1 MLYDLSLR
9 VDAIMTTARSI
20 LQSEVTP
27 ASPSPSASYA
37 TNRAVWLREVSQ
49 FATRIRA
56 HLRGVEG
63 KRKEAERKNETIEQ
77 DLVIVRA
84 LKMRQNCADLEKE
97 KGVNDVLI
105 GKWKEEER
113 ELREACAALVPMM
126 KVVVCEE
133 KGVMEGIMCE
143 EKGVMKGIMCEEK
156 GVTEGVVYGEKNATE
171 GVVYGEKNATK
182 RTVLEEETKD
192 VMECI
197 AGIYAVLGV
206 VGVEYALPEEQ
217 KNRLGKM
224 IARAR
229 EAKRKETSE

>member
-27 ASPSPSASYA
+27 TSPSPSASYA
-37 TNRAVWLREVSQ
+37 TNRAVWLREVNQ
-49 FATRIRA
+49 FATRIGA
-56 HLRGVEG
+56 QLRGVER
-63 KRKEAERKNETIEQ
+63 KRKEAEKKNETIDQ

-105 GKWKEEER
+105 SKWEEEER

-126 KVVVCEE
+126 EVIVCGEKSVMEVVVGGEN
-133 KGVMEGIMCE
+133 
-143 EKGVMKGIMCEEK
+143 
-156 GVTEGVVYGEKNATE
+156 VTEGVVGGGKNM
-171 GVVYGEKNATK
+171 TK
-182 RTVLEEETKD
+182 RTVLEEETRD

-197 AGIYAVLGV
+197 AGIYAVLDV
-206 VGVEYALPEEQ
+206 VGVEYTLPEEQ

-229 EAKRKETSE
+229 EAKRKETSG

>member
-9 VDAIMTTARSI
+9 VDAIMTIARSI

-27 ASPSPSASYA
+27 TSPSPSASYA
-37 TNRAVWLREVSQ
+37 TNRAVWLREVNQ
-49 FATRIRA
+49 FATRIGA
-56 HLRGVEG
+56 QLRGVER
-63 KRKEAERKNETIEQ
+63 KRKETERKNETIDQ

-105 GKWKEEER
+105 SKWEEEER

-126 KVVVCEE
+126 EVIVCGEKSVMEVVVGGEN
-133 KGVMEGIMCE
+133 
-143 EKGVMKGIMCEEK
+143 
-156 GVTEGVVYGEKNATE
+156 VTEGVVGGEKNAI
-171 GVVYGEKNATK
+171 K
-182 RTVLEEETKD
+182 RAVLEEETRD

-197 AGIYAVLGV
+197 AGIYAVLDV
-206 VGVEYALPEEQ
+206 VGVEYTLPEEQ

-229 EAKRKETSE
+229 EAKRKETSG

>member
-20 LQSEVTP
+20 LQNEVTP
-27 ASPSPSASYA
+27 TSQSPSASYA
-37 TNRAVWLREVSQ
+37 TNRAVWLSEVSQ
-49 FATRIRA
+49 FATKVGA
-56 HLRGVEG
+56 QLRGVERT
-63 KRKEAERKNETIEQ
+63 RKEAETKNETIEQ

-84 LKMRQNCADLEKE
+84 LKMRQNGADLEKE

-113 ELREACAALVPMM
+113 ELREACATLVPMM
-126 KVVVCEE
+126 EVVVGGE
-133 KGVMEGIMCE
+133 KS
-143 EKGVMKGIMCEEK
+143 
-156 GVTEGVVYGEKNATE
+156 VTEGVICGEKNAI
-171 GVVYGEKNATK
+171 K
-182 RTVLEEETKD
+182 RAVHEEETKD

-197 AGIYAVLGV
+197 AGIYAVLDV
-206 VGVEYALPEEQ
+206 VGVEYTLPEEQ

-229 EAKRKETSE
+229 EAKRKETSG

>member
-9 VDAIMTTARSI
+9 VDAIMTIARSI

-27 ASPSPSASYA
+27 TSPSPSASYA
-37 TNRAVWLREVSQ
+37 TNRAVWLREVNQ
-49 FATRIRA
+49 LVTRIGA
-56 HLRGVEG
+56 HLRGVER
-63 KRKEAERKNETIEQ
+63 KRKETERKNETIDQ

-105 GKWKEEER
+105 SKWEEEER

-126 KVVVCEE
+126 EVIVCGEKSVMEVVVGGEN
-133 KGVMEGIMCE
+133 
-143 EKGVMKGIMCEEK
+143 
-156 GVTEGVVYGEKNATE
+156 VTEGVVGGGKNM
-171 GVVYGEKNATK
+171 TK
-182 RTVLEEETKD
+182 RTVLEEETRD

-197 AGIYAVLGV
+197 AGIYAVLDV
-206 VGVEYALPEEQ
+206 VGVEYTLPEEQ

-229 EAKRKETSE
+229 EAKRKETSG

>member
-27 ASPSPSASYA
+27 TSPSPSASYA
-37 TNRAVWLREVSQ
+37 TNRAVWLREVNQ
-49 FATRIRA
+49 FATRIGA
-56 HLRGVEG
+56 QLRGVER
-63 KRKEAERKNETIEQ
+63 KRKETERKNETIDQ

-126 KVVVCEE
+126 EVVVCGEKSVKECVVCGEKRATEGVVCEE
-133 KGVMEGIMCE
+133 KN
-143 EKGVMKGIMCEEK
+143 
-156 GVTEGVVYGEKNATE
+156 T
-171 GVVYGEKNATK
+171 TK
-182 RTVLEEETKD
+182 HTALEEETRD

-197 AGIYAVLGV
+197 AGIYAVLDV
-206 VGVEYALPEEQ
+206 VGVEYTLPEEQ

-229 EAKRKETSE
+229 EAKRKETSG

>member
-27 ASPSPSASYA
+27 TSPSPSASYA
-37 TNRAVWLREVSQ
+37 TNRAVWLRAVNQ
-49 FATRIRA
+49 FATRIGA
-56 HLRGVEG
+56 QLRGVER
-63 KRKEAERKNETIEQ
+63 KRKEAEKKNETIEQ

-97 KGVNDVLI
+97 KGLNDVLI

-126 KVVVCEE
+126 EVVVGGEN
-133 KGVMEGIMCE
+133 
-143 EKGVMKGIMCEEK
+143 
-156 GVTEGVVYGEKNATE
+156 VTEGVVGGGKNM
-171 GVVYGEKNATK
+171 TK
-182 RTVLEEETKD
+182 RTVLEEETRD

-197 AGIYAVLGV
+197 AGIYAVLDV
-206 VGVEYALPEEQ
+206 VGVEYTLPEEQ

-229 EAKRKETSE
+229 EAKRKETSR

>member
-27 ASPSPSASYA
+27 TSPSPSASYA
-37 TNRAVWLREVSQ
+37 TNRAVWLREVNQ
-49 FATRIRA
+49 FATRIGA
-56 HLRGVEG
+56 QLRGVER
-63 KRKEAERKNETIEQ
+63 KRKEAEKKNETIEQ

-126 KVVVCEE
+126 ECVV
-133 KGVMEGIMCE
+133 G
-143 EKGVMKGIMCEEK
+143 
-156 GVTEGVVYGEKNATE
+156 GEKSATE
-171 GVVYGEKNATK
+171 GVVCGEKNAIK
-182 RTVLEEETKD
+182 RAVHEEETKD

-197 AGIYAVLGV
+197 AGIYAVLDV
-206 VGVEYALPEEQ
+206 VGVEYTLPEEQ

-229 EAKRKETSE
+229 EAKRKETSG

>member
-27 ASPSPSASYA
+27 TSPSPSASYA
-37 TNRAVWLREVSQ
+37 TNRAVWLREVNQ
-49 FATRIRA
+49 LVTRIGA
-56 HLRGVEG
+56 HLRGVER
-63 KRKEAERKNETIEQ
+63 KRKETERKNETIDQ

-105 GKWKEEER
+105 SKWEEEER

-126 KVVVCEE
+126 EVIVCGEKSVMEVVVGGEN
-133 KGVMEGIMCE
+133 
-143 EKGVMKGIMCEEK
+143 
-156 GVTEGVVYGEKNATE
+156 VTEGVVGGGKNM
-171 GVVYGEKNATK
+171 TK
-182 RTVLEEETKD
+182 RTVHEEETRD

-197 AGIYAVLGV
+197 AGIYAVLDV
-206 VGVEYALPEEQ
+206 VGVEYTLPEEQ

>member
-27 ASPSPSASYA
+27 TSPSPSASYA
-37 TNRAVWLREVSQ
+37 TNRAVWLREVNQ
-49 FATRIRA
+49 LVTRIGA
-56 HLRGVEG
+56 HLRGVER
-63 KRKEAERKNETIEQ
+63 KRKETERKNETIDQ

-105 GKWKEEER
+105 SKWEEEER

-126 KVVVCEE
+126 EVIVCGEKSVMEVVVGGEN
-133 KGVMEGIMCE
+133 
-143 EKGVMKGIMCEEK
+143 
-156 GVTEGVVYGEKNATE
+156 VTEGVVGGGKNM
-171 GVVYGEKNATK
+171 TK
-182 RTVLEEETKD
+182 RTVLEEETRD

-197 AGIYAVLGV
+197 AGIYAVLDV
-206 VGVEYALPEEQ
+206 VGVEYTLPEEQ

-229 EAKRKETSE
+229 EAKRKETSG

>member
-9 VDAIMTTARSI
+9 VDAIMTIARSI

-27 ASPSPSASYA
+27 TSPSPSASYA
-37 TNRAVWLREVSQ
+37 TNRAVWLREVNQ
-49 FATRIRA
+49 FATRIGA
-56 HLRGVEG
+56 QLRGVER
-63 KRKEAERKNETIEQ
+63 KRKEAERKNETIDQ
-77 DLVIVRA
+77 DLVIVRT

-105 GKWKEEER
+105 SKWEEEER

-126 KVVVCEE
+126 EVIVCGEKSVMEVVVGGEN
-133 KGVMEGIMCE
+133 
-143 EKGVMKGIMCEEK
+143 
-156 GVTEGVVYGEKNATE
+156 VTEGVVGGGKNM
-171 GVVYGEKNATK
+171 TK
-182 RTVLEEETKD
+182 RTVLEEETRD

-197 AGIYAVLGV
+197 AGIYAVLDV
-206 VGVEYALPEEQ
+206 VGVEYTLPEEQ

-229 EAKRKETSE
+229 EAKRKETSG

>member
-9 VDAIMTTARSI
+9 VDAIMTTAHSI

-27 ASPSPSASYA
+27 TSPSPSASYA
-37 TNRAVWLREVSQ
+37 TNRAVWLREVNQ
-49 FATRIRA
+49 FATRIGA
-56 HLRGVEG
+56 QLRGVER
-63 KRKEAERKNETIEQ
+63 KRKEAEKKNETIEQ

-126 KVVVCEE
+126 ECVV
-133 KGVMEGIMCE
+133 G
-143 EKGVMKGIMCEEK
+143 
-156 GVTEGVVYGEKNATE
+156 GEKSATE
-171 GVVYGEKNATK
+171 GVVCGEKNAIK
-182 RTVLEEETKD
+182 RAVHEEETKD

-197 AGIYAVLGV
+197 AGIYAVLDV
-206 VGVEYALPEEQ
+206 VGVEYTLPEEQ

-229 EAKRKETSE
+229 EAKRKETSG

>member
-9 VDAIMTTARSI
+9 VDAIMTIARSI

-27 ASPSPSASYA
+27 TSPSPSASYA
-37 TNRAVWLREVSQ
+37 TNRAVWLREVNQ
-49 FATRIRA
+49 FATKVGA
-56 HLRGVEG
+56 QLRGVER
-63 KRKEAERKNETIEQ
+63 KRKETERKNETIEQ

-105 GKWKEEER
+105 SKWEEEER

-126 KVVVCEE
+126 EVIVCGEKSVMEVVVGGEN
-133 KGVMEGIMCE
+133 
-143 EKGVMKGIMCEEK
+143 
-156 GVTEGVVYGEKNATE
+156 VTEGVVGGGKNM
-171 GVVYGEKNATK
+171 TK
-182 RTVLEEETKD
+182 RTVLEEETRD

-197 AGIYAVLGV
+197 AGIYAVLDV
-206 VGVEYALPEEQ
+206 VGVEYTLPEEQ

-229 EAKRKETSE
+229 EAKRKETSG

>member
-9 VDAIMTTARSI
+9 VDAIMTIARSI

-27 ASPSPSASYA
+27 TSPSPSASYA
-37 TNRAVWLREVSQ
+37 TNRAVWLREVNQ
-49 FATRIRA
+49 FATKVGA
-56 HLRGVEG
+56 QLRGVER
-63 KRKEAERKNETIEQ
+63 KRKETERKNETIDQ

-105 GKWKEEER
+105 GKWEEEER

-126 KVVVCEE
+126 EVIVCGEKSVMEVVVGGG
-133 KGVMEGIMCE
+133 KNM
-143 EKGVMKGIMCEEK
+143 
-156 GVTEGVVYGEKNATE
+156 TEGVVGGEKNAI
-171 GVVYGEKNATK
+171 K
-182 RTVLEEETKD
+182 RAVHEEETRD

-197 AGIYAVLGV
+197 AGIYAVLDV
-206 VGVEYALPEEQ
+206 VGVEYTLPEEQ

-229 EAKRKETSE
+229 EAKRKETSG

>member
-9 VDAIMTTARSI
+9 VDAIMTIARSI

-27 ASPSPSASYA
+27 TSPSPSASYA
-37 TNRAVWLREVSQ
+37 TNRAVWLREVNQ
-49 FATRIRA
+49 FATRIGA
-56 HLRGVEG
+56 QLRGVER
-63 KRKEAERKNETIEQ
+63 KRKETERKNETIDQ

-105 GKWKEEER
+105 SKWEEEER

-126 KVVVCEE
+126 EVIVCGEKSVKECVVCGEKSVMEVVV
-133 KGVMEGIMCE
+133 GG
-143 EKGVMKGIMCEEK
+143 G
-156 GVTEGVVYGEKNATE
+156 KNM
-171 GVVYGEKNATK
+171 TK
-182 RTVLEEETKD
+182 RTVLEEETRD

-197 AGIYAVLGV
+197 AGIYAVLDV
-206 VGVEYALPEEQ
+206 VGVEYTLPEEQ

-229 EAKRKETSE
+229 EAKRKETSG

>member
-9 VDAIMTTARSI
+9 VDAIMTIARSI

-27 ASPSPSASYA
+27 TSPSPSASYA
-37 TNRAVWLREVSQ
+37 TNRAVWLREVNQ
-49 FATRIRA
+49 LVTRIGA
-56 HLRGVEG
+56 HLRGVER
-63 KRKEAERKNETIEQ
+63 KRKETERKNETIDQ

-126 KVVVCEE
+126 EVIVCGEKSVMEVVVGGEN
-133 KGVMEGIMCE
+133 
-143 EKGVMKGIMCEEK
+143 
-156 GVTEGVVYGEKNATE
+156 VTEGVVGGGKNM
-171 GVVYGEKNATK
+171 TK
-182 RTVLEEETKD
+182 RTVLEEETRD

-197 AGIYAVLGV
+197 AGIYAVLDV
-206 VGVEYALPEEQ
+206 VGVEYTLPEEQ

-229 EAKRKETSE
+229 EAKRKETSG

>member
-9 VDAIMTTARSI
+9 VDAIMTIARSI

-27 ASPSPSASYA
+27 TSPSPSASYA
-37 TNRAVWLREVSQ
+37 TNRAVWLREVNQ
-49 FATRIRA
+49 FATKVGA
-56 HLRGVEG
+56 QLRGVER

-105 GKWKEEER
+105 SKWEEEER

-126 KVVVCEE
+126 EVIVCGEKSVMEVVVGGEN
-133 KGVMEGIMCE
+133 
-143 EKGVMKGIMCEEK
+143 
-156 GVTEGVVYGEKNATE
+156 VTEGVVGGGKNM
-171 GVVYGEKNATK
+171 TK
-182 RTVLEEETKD
+182 RTVLEEDTKD

-197 AGIYAVLGV
+197 AGIYAVLDV
-206 VGVEYALPEEQ
+206 VGVEYTLPEEQ

-229 EAKRKETSE
+229 EAKRKETSG

>member
-27 ASPSPSASYA
+27 TSPSPSASYA
-37 TNRAVWLREVSQ
+37 TNRAVWLSEVSQ
-49 FATRIRA
+49 FATKVGA
-56 HLRGVEG
+56 QLRGVER
-63 KRKEAERKNETIEQ
+63 KRKEAEKKNETIDQ
-77 DLVIVRA
+77 DLVIVLA

-105 GKWKEEER
+105 GKWNEEER

-126 KVVVCEE
+126 ECAVGGE
-133 KGVMEGIMCE
+133 KSVMEGAVC
-143 EKGVMKGIMCEEK
+143 
-156 GVTEGVVYGEKNATE
+156 GEKNT
-171 GVVYGEKNATK
+171 TK
-182 RTVLEEETKD
+182 RTALEEDMKD

-197 AGIYAVLGV
+197 AGIYAVLDV

-229 EAKRKETSE
+229 EAKRKETSG

>member
-27 ASPSPSASYA
+27 TSPSPSASYA
-37 TNRAVWLREVSQ
+37 TNRAVWLREVNQ
-49 FATRIRA
+49 FATRIGA
-56 HLRGVEG
+56 QLRGVER
-63 KRKEAERKNETIEQ
+63 KRKEAEKKNETIEQ

-126 KVVVCEE
+126 EVVVGGG
-133 KGVMEGIMCE
+133 KNM
-143 EKGVMKGIMCEEK
+143 
-156 GVTEGVVYGEKNATE
+156 TEGVVCGEKNAI
-171 GVVYGEKNATK
+171 K
-182 RTVLEEETKD
+182 RTVLEEETRD

-197 AGIYAVLGV
+197 AGIYAVLDV
-206 VGVEYALPEEQ
+206 VGVEYTLPEEQ

-229 EAKRKETSE
+229 GAKRKETSR

>member
-9 VDAIMTTARSI
+9 VDAIMTIARSI

-27 ASPSPSASYA
+27 TSPSPSASYA
-37 TNRAVWLREVSQ
+37 TNRAVWLREVNQ
-49 FATRIRA
+49 FATKVGA
-56 HLRGVEG
+56 QLRGVER
-63 KRKEAERKNETIEQ
+63 KRKETERKNETIDQ

-105 GKWKEEER
+105 SKWEEEER

-126 KVVVCEE
+126 EVIVCGEKSVMEVVVC
-133 KGVMEGIMCE
+133 
-143 EKGVMKGIMCEEK
+143 
-156 GVTEGVVYGEKNATE
+156 GEKSATE
-171 GVVYGEKNATK
+171 GVVGGGKNMTK
-182 RTVLEEETKD
+182 RAVHEEETRD

-197 AGIYAVLGV
+197 AGIYAVLDV
-206 VGVEYALPEEQ
+206 VGVEYTLPEEQ

-229 EAKRKETSE
+229 EAKRKETSG

>member
-9 VDAIMTTARSI
+9 VDAIMTIARSI
-20 LQSEVTP
+20 LQSEVTST
-27 ASPSPSASYA
+27 SPSPSASYA
-37 TNRAVWLREVSQ
+37 TNRAVWLREVNQ
-49 FATRIRA
+49 FATRIGA
-56 HLRGVEG
+56 QLRGVER
-63 KRKEAERKNETIEQ
+63 KRKETERKNETIDQ

-105 GKWKEEER
+105 SKWEEEER

-126 KVVVCEE
+126 EVIVCGEKSVMEVVVGGEN
-133 KGVMEGIMCE
+133 
-143 EKGVMKGIMCEEK
+143 
-156 GVTEGVVYGEKNATE
+156 VTEGVVGGGKNM
-171 GVVYGEKNATK
+171 TK
-182 RTVLEEETKD
+182 RTVLEEETRD

-197 AGIYAVLGV
+197 AGIYAVLDV
-206 VGVEYALPEEQ
+206 VGVEYTLPEEQ

-229 EAKRKETSE
+229 EAKRKETSG

>member
-9 VDAIMTTARSI
+9 VDAIMTIARSI
-20 LQSEVTP
+20 LQSEVTST
-27 ASPSPSASYA
+27 SPSPSASYA
-37 TNRAVWLREVSQ
+37 TNRAVWLREVNQ
-49 FATRIRA
+49 FATRIGA
-56 HLRGVEG
+56 QLRGVER
-63 KRKEAERKNETIEQ
+63 KRKEAEKKNETIEQ

-126 KVVVCEE
+126 EVVVGGG
-133 KGVMEGIMCE
+133 KNM
-143 EKGVMKGIMCEEK
+143 
-156 GVTEGVVYGEKNATE
+156 TEGVVCGEKNAI
-171 GVVYGEKNATK
+171 K
-182 RTVLEEETKD
+182 RAVHEEETRD

-197 AGIYAVLGV
+197 AGIYAVLDV
-206 VGVEYALPEEQ
+206 VGVEYTLPEEQ

>member
-20 LQSEVTP
+20 LQNEVTP

-37 TNRAVWLREVSQ
+37 TNRAVWLREVNQ
-49 FATRIRA
+49 LVTRIGA
-56 HLRGVEG
+56 QLRGVER
-63 KRKEAERKNETIEQ
+63 KRKEAEKKNETIEQ

-105 GKWKEEER
+105 SKWEEEER

-126 KVVVCEE
+126 EVIVCGE
-133 KGVMEGIMCE
+133 KSVMECVVGGGKNM
-143 EKGVMKGIMCEEK
+143 
-156 GVTEGVVYGEKNATE
+156 TEGVVSGEKNAI
-171 GVVYGEKNATK
+171 K
-182 RTVLEEETKD
+182 RAVHEEETRD

-197 AGIYAVLGV
+197 AGIYAVLDV

>member
-9 VDAIMTTARSI
+9 VDAIMTIARSI

-27 ASPSPSASYA
+27 TSPSPSASYA
-37 TNRAVWLREVSQ
+37 TNRAVWLREVNQ
-49 FATRIRA
+49 FATKVGA
-56 HLRGVEG
+56 QLRGVER
-63 KRKEAERKNETIEQ
+63 KRKETERKNETIDQ

-105 GKWKEEER
+105 SKWEEEER

-126 KVVVCEE
+126 EVIVCGEKSVMEVVVGGEN
-133 KGVMEGIMCE
+133 
-143 EKGVMKGIMCEEK
+143 
-156 GVTEGVVYGEKNATE
+156 VTEGVVGGGKNM
-171 GVVYGEKNATK
+171 TK
-182 RTVLEEETKD
+182 RTVLEEETRD

-197 AGIYAVLGV
+197 AGIYAVLDV
-206 VGVEYALPEEQ
+206 VGVEYTLPEEQ

>member
-9 VDAIMTTARSI
+9 VDAIMTIARSI

-27 ASPSPSASYA
+27 TSPSPSASYA
-37 TNRAVWLREVSQ
+37 TNRAVWLREVNQ
-49 FATRIRA
+49 FATRIGA
-56 HLRGVEG
+56 QLRGVER
-63 KRKEAERKNETIEQ
+63 KRKETERKNETIDQ

-126 KVVVCEE
+126 EVVVGGG
-133 KGVMEGIMCE
+133 KNM
-143 EKGVMKGIMCEEK
+143 
-156 GVTEGVVYGEKNATE
+156 TEGVVGGEKNAI
-171 GVVYGEKNATK
+171 K
-182 RTVLEEETKD
+182 RAVLEEETRD

-197 AGIYAVLGV
+197 AGIYAVLDV
-206 VGVEYALPEEQ
+206 VGVEYTLPEEQ

-229 EAKRKETSE
+229 EAKRKETSR

>member
-27 ASPSPSASYA
+27 TSPSPSASYA

-133 KGVMEGIMCE
+133 KGV
-143 EKGVMKGIMCEEK
+143 
-156 GVTEGVVYGEKNATE
+156 TEGVVYGEKNATE
-171 GVVYGEKNATK
+171 GVVGGGKNMTK
-182 RTVLEEETKD
+182 RTVLEEETRD

-197 AGIYAVLGV
+197 AGIYAVLDV
-206 VGVEYALPEEQ
+206 VGVEYTLPEEQ

-229 EAKRKETSE
+229 EAKRKETSG

>member
-27 ASPSPSASYA
+27 TSPSPSASYA
-37 TNRAVWLREVSQ
+37 TNRAVWLREVNQ
-49 FATRIRA
+49 FATKVGA
-56 HLRGVEG
+56 QLRGVER
-63 KRKEAERKNETIEQ
+63 KRKETERKNETIDQ

-105 GKWKEEER
+105 SKWEEEER

-126 KVVVCEE
+126 EVIVCGE
-133 KGVMEGIMCE
+133 KSVMEVIVCGE
-143 EKGVMKGIMCEEK
+143 N
-156 GVTEGVVYGEKNATE
+156 VTEGVVGGGKNM
-171 GVVYGEKNATK
+171 TK
-182 RTVLEEETKD
+182 RTVLEEETRD

-197 AGIYAVLGV
+197 AGIYAVLDV
-206 VGVEYALPEEQ
+206 VGVEYTLPEEQ

-229 EAKRKETSE
+229 EAKRKETSG

>member
-27 ASPSPSASYA
+27 TSPSPSASYA
-37 TNRAVWLREVSQ
+37 TNRAVWLREVNQ
-49 FATRIRA
+49 FATRIGA
-56 HLRGVEG
+56 QLRGVER
-63 KRKEAERKNETIEQ
+63 KRKEAEKKNETIEQ

-126 KVVVCEE
+126 EVVM
-133 KGVMEGIMCE
+133 G
-143 EKGVMKGIMCEEK
+143 
-156 GVTEGVVYGEKNATE
+156 GEKRATE
-171 GVVYGEKNATK
+171 GVVCGEKNAIK
-182 RTVLEEETKD
+182 RAVHEEETRD

-197 AGIYAVLGV
+197 AGIYAVLDV
-206 VGVEYALPEEQ
+206 VGVEYTLLEEQ

>member
-27 ASPSPSASYA
+27 TSPSPSASYA
-37 TNRAVWLREVSQ
+37 TNRAVWLREVNQ
-49 FATRIRA
+49 LVTRIGA
-56 HLRGVEG
+56 QLRGVER
-63 KRKEAERKNETIEQ
+63 KRKEAERKNETIDQ

-126 KVVVCEE
+126 EVVVGGE
-133 KGVMEGIMCE
+133 KSVREGVMG
-143 EKGVMKGIMCEEK
+143 
-156 GVTEGVVYGEKNATE
+156 GEKSATE
-171 GVVYGEKNATK
+171 GVVCGEKNTTE
-182 RTVLEEETKD
+182 RTVLEEDTKD

-197 AGIYAVLGV
+197 AGIYAVLDV

-229 EAKRKETSE
+229 EAKRKETSGW

>member
-9 VDAIMTTARSI
+9 VDAIMTIARSI
-20 LQSEVTP
+20 LQSEVTST
-27 ASPSPSASYA
+27 SPSPSASYA
-37 TNRAVWLREVSQ
+37 TNRAVWLREVNQ
-49 FATRIRA
+49 FATRIGA
-56 HLRGVEG
+56 QLRGVER
-63 KRKEAERKNETIEQ
+63 KRKEAEKKNETIEQ

-126 KVVVCEE
+126 EVVVGGG
-133 KGVMEGIMCE
+133 KNM
-143 EKGVMKGIMCEEK
+143 
-156 GVTEGVVYGEKNATE
+156 TEGVVGGEKNAI
-171 GVVYGEKNATK
+171 K
-182 RTVLEEETKD
+182 RAVHEEETRD

-197 AGIYAVLGV
+197 AGIYAVLDV
-206 VGVEYALPEEQ
+206 VGVEYTLPEEQ

>member
-9 VDAIMTTARSI
+9 VDVIMTIARSI

-27 ASPSPSASYA
+27 TSPSPSASYA
-37 TNRAVWLREVSQ
+37 TNRAVWLREVNQ
-49 FATRIRA
+49 FATRIGVQ
-56 HLRGVEG
+56 LRGVER
-63 KRKEAERKNETIEQ
+63 KRKEAEKKNETIDQ

-105 GKWKEEER
+105 SKWEEEER

-126 KVVVCEE
+126 EVIVCGEKSVMEVVVGGEN
-133 KGVMEGIMCE
+133 
-143 EKGVMKGIMCEEK
+143 
-156 GVTEGVVYGEKNATE
+156 VTEGVVGGGKNM
-171 GVVYGEKNATK
+171 TK
-182 RTVLEEETKD
+182 RTVLEEETRD

-197 AGIYAVLGV
+197 AGIYAVLDV
-206 VGVEYALPEEQ
+206 VGVEYTLPEEQ

-229 EAKRKETSE
+229 EAKRKETSG

>member
-9 VDAIMTTARSI
+9 VDAIMTIARSI

-27 ASPSPSASYA
+27 TSPSPSASYA
-37 TNRAVWLREVSQ
+37 TNRAVWLREVNQ
-49 FATRIRA
+49 FATKVGA
-56 HLRGVEG
+56 QLRGVER
-63 KRKEAERKNETIEQ
+63 KRKETERKNETIDQ

-105 GKWKEEER
+105 SKWEEEER

-126 KVVVCEE
+126 EVIVCGEKSVMEVVV
-133 KGVMEGIMCE
+133 G
-143 EKGVMKGIMCEEK
+143 
-156 GVTEGVVYGEKNATE
+156 GENM
-171 GVVYGEKNATK
+171 TK
-182 RTVLEEETKD
+182 RTVLEEETRD

-197 AGIYAVLGV
+197 AGIYAVLDV
-206 VGVEYALPEEQ
+206 VGVEYTLPEEQ

-229 EAKRKETSE
+229 EAKRKETSG

>member
-9 VDAIMTTARSI
+9 VDAIMTIARSI

-27 ASPSPSASYA
+27 TSPSPSASYA
-37 TNRAVWLREVSQ
+37 TNRAVWLREVNQ
-49 FATRIRA
+49 LGTRIGA
-56 HLRGVEG
+56 HLRGVER
-63 KRKEAERKNETIEQ
+63 KRKETERKNETIDQ

-105 GKWKEEER
+105 SKWEEEER

-126 KVVVCEE
+126 EVIVCGEKSVMEVVVGGEN
-133 KGVMEGIMCE
+133 
-143 EKGVMKGIMCEEK
+143 
-156 GVTEGVVYGEKNATE
+156 VTEGVVGGGKNM
-171 GVVYGEKNATK
+171 TK
-182 RTVLEEETKD
+182 RTVLEEETRD

-197 AGIYAVLGV
+197 AGIYAVLDV
-206 VGVEYALPEEQ
+206 VGVEYTLPEEQ

-229 EAKRKETSE
+229 EAKRKETSG

>member
-9 VDAIMTTARSI
+9 VDAIMTIARSI

-27 ASPSPSASYA
+27 TSPSPSASYA
-37 TNRAVWLREVSQ
+37 TNRAVWLREVNQ
-49 FATRIRA
+49 FATRIGVQ
-56 HLRGVEG
+56 LRGVER
-63 KRKEAERKNETIEQ
+63 KRKEAEKKNETIEQ

-105 GKWKEEER
+105 GKWEEEER

-126 KVVVCEE
+126 EVIVCGEKSVMEVVVGGEN
-133 KGVMEGIMCE
+133 
-143 EKGVMKGIMCEEK
+143 
-156 GVTEGVVYGEKNATE
+156 VTEGVVGGGKNM
-171 GVVYGEKNATK
+171 TK
-182 RTVLEEETKD
+182 RTVLEEETRD

-197 AGIYAVLGV
+197 AGIYAVLDV
-206 VGVEYALPEEQ
+206 VGVEYTLPEEQ

-229 EAKRKETSE
+229 EAKRKETSG

>member
-27 ASPSPSASYA
+27 TSPSPSASYA
-37 TNRAVWLREVSQ
+37 TNRAVWLREVNQ
-49 FATRIRA
+49 FATRIGA
-56 HLRGVEG
+56 QLRGVER
-63 KRKEAERKNETIEQ
+63 KRKEAEKKNETIEQ

-126 KVVVCEE
+126 EVVVGGE
-133 KGVMEGIMCE
+133 KSVREGVMG
-143 EKGVMKGIMCEEK
+143 
-156 GVTEGVVYGEKNATE
+156 GEKNAI
-171 GVVYGEKNATK
+171 K
-182 RTVLEEETKD
+182 RAVHEEETKD

-197 AGIYAVLGV
+197 AGIYAVLDV
-206 VGVEYALPEEQ
+206 VGVEYTLPEEQ

-229 EAKRKETSE
+229 EAKRKETSG

>member
-27 ASPSPSASYA
+27 TSPSPSASYA
-37 TNRAVWLREVSQ
+37 TNRAVWLREVNQ
-49 FATRIRA
+49 FATKVGA
-56 HLRGVEG
+56 QLRGVER
-63 KRKEAERKNETIEQ
+63 KRKETERKNETIDQ

-105 GKWKEEER
+105 SKWEEEER

-126 KVVVCEE
+126 EVIVCGEKSVMEVVVGGEN
-133 KGVMEGIMCE
+133 
-143 EKGVMKGIMCEEK
+143 
-156 GVTEGVVYGEKNATE
+156 VTEGVVGGGKNM
-171 GVVYGEKNATK
+171 TK
-182 RTVLEEETKD
+182 RTVLEEETRD

-197 AGIYAVLGV
+197 AGIYAVLDV
-206 VGVEYALPEEQ
+206 VGVEYTLPEEQ

-229 EAKRKETSE
+229 EAKRKETSG

>member
-27 ASPSPSASYA
+27 TSPSPSASYA
-37 TNRAVWLREVSQ
+37 TNRAVWLREVNQ
-49 FATRIRA
+49 FATRIGA
-56 HLRGVEG
+56 QLRGVER
-63 KRKEAERKNETIEQ
+63 KRKETERKNETIEQ

-105 GKWKEEER
+105 SKWEEEER

-126 KVVVCEE
+126 EVIVCGEKSVMEVVVGGEN
-133 KGVMEGIMCE
+133 
-143 EKGVMKGIMCEEK
+143 
-156 GVTEGVVYGEKNATE
+156 VTEGVVGGGKNM
-171 GVVYGEKNATK
+171 TK
-182 RTVLEEETKD
+182 RTVLEEETRD

-197 AGIYAVLGV
+197 AGIYAVLDV
-206 VGVEYALPEEQ
+206 VGVEYTLPEEQ

-229 EAKRKETSE
+229 EAKRKETSG

>member
-27 ASPSPSASYA
+27 TSPSPSASYA
-37 TNRAVWLREVSQ
+37 TNRAVWLREVNQ
-49 FATRIRA
+49 FATKVGA
-56 HLRGVEG
+56 QLRGVER
-63 KRKEAERKNETIEQ
+63 KRKETERKNETIDQ
-77 DLVIVRA
+77 DLVIVRV

-105 GKWKEEER
+105 SKWEEEER

-126 KVVVCEE
+126 EVIVCGEKSVMEVVVGGEN
-133 KGVMEGIMCE
+133 
-143 EKGVMKGIMCEEK
+143 
-156 GVTEGVVYGEKNATE
+156 VTEGVVGGGKNM
-171 GVVYGEKNATK
+171 TK
-182 RTVLEEETKD
+182 RTVLEEETRD

-197 AGIYAVLGV
+197 AGIYAVLDV
-206 VGVEYALPEEQ
+206 VGVEYTLPEEQ

-229 EAKRKETSE
+229 EAKRKETSG